1 MARLCPGQ
9 ELETFELWHDVQ
21 AKTLEQLIEDN
32 QRKHDPTHPTVET
45 IVADF
50 HVREKVRSGYYA
62 KK

>member
-1 MARLCPGQ
+1 MIKNMARLCPGQ

-45 IVADF
+45 IVANF
-50 HVREKVRSGYYA
+50 QVQ
-62 KK
+62 